1 MNLRITIPLIVM
13 FLAIG
18 CASQK
23 TNTTSNDATGGV
35 AVDSKDSNYAQV
47 IREQAY
53 KRYLA
58 GEFTRA
64 INQFEAYL
72 VLEPK
77 GEDQWIKYLLYYCYM
92 AVGEYERALKLA
104 KDLVHEKPYDFLS
117 YQQIGL
123 AQLWLGQLDDA
134 IKNFQRSLEFE
145 SHLPQALFYQGLAYG
160 QARQFAKQEAAFKDA
175 ENEYSQVLKSNPSDF
190 KSNYEMA
197 TLYLYWNKEV
207 EKVPALISA
216 AKGSLTSRLADE
228 DVLREESVYLN
239 FHIPL
244 LEGIYLYR
252 TEKYQKS
259 LHLLLA

>member
-1 MNLRITIPLIVM
+1 MTLKTIIYFFVLLM
-13 FLAIG
+13 LIG
-18 CASQK
+18 CAGQK
-23 TNTTSNDATGGV
+23 TSTIGSDPITGISVDA
-35 AVDSKDSNYAQV
+35 KENNYAQV
-47 IREQAY
+47 IREQGY

-92 AVGEYERALKLA
+92 AVGEYERALTLA

-123 AQLWLGQLDDA
+123 AQLWLGQLDEA

-160 QARQFAKQEAAFKDA
+160 QARQFPKQEAAFKDA
-175 ENEYSQVLKSNPSDF
+175 ETEYNQVLKSNP
-190 KSNYEMA
+190 A
-197 TLYLYWNKEV
+197 
-207 EKVPALISA
+207 IS
-216 AKGSLTSRLADE
+216 S
-228 DVLREESVYLN
+228 
-239 FHIPL
+239 PL
-244 LEGIYLYR
+244 
-252 TEKYQKS
+252 
-259 LHLLLA
+259 